1 MKESFWGAAVVV
13 MGIVAIFFIYF
24 FQSIT
29 NTDEHNY
36 HLLKE
41 TTEAAM
47 YDALDLAA
55 YRDSGTIRIDREK
68 FVENFLRRFAE
79 SATLANTYKIEIYDV
94 NEEPPKVSIQVSS
107 AESTGLTGEMM
118 EFTISNRL
126 DAILEVPDVDEN
138 QSVQHPTSRT
148 PIGGIR

>member
-1 MKESFWGAAVVV
+1 MKESYWGAAVVAL
-13 MGIVAIFFIYF
+13 GILAIFFIFF

-41 TTEAAM
+41 ATEGAM

-55 YRDSGTIRIDREK
+55 YRDDGVIRIDREK

-79 SATLANTYKIEIYDV
+79 SALLSNTYKIDIYDV
-94 NEEPPKVSIQVSS
+94 NETPPKVSLLVSS
-107 AESTGLTGEMM
+107 VESTSMTGEIM
-118 EFTISNRL
+118 EFSIQNRL
-126 DAILEVPDVDEN
+126 DAILETPDVDE
-138 QSVQHPTSRT
+138 
-148 PIGGIR
+148 

>member
-1 MKESFWGAAVVV
+1 MKESFWAMAIVGL
-13 MGIVAIFFIYF
+13 GIVAIVFMIL

-41 TTEAAM
+41 ATEGAM

-55 YRDSGTIRIDREK
+55 YRESGVVRIDREK

-79 SATLANTYKIEIYDV
+79 SALLSDVYLVEIYDV
-94 NEEPPKVSIQVSS
+94 NETPPKVSIRVSS
-107 AESTGLTGEMM
+107 REDTGITGEIM
-118 EFTISNRL
+118 EFQITNRL
-126 DAILEVPDVDEN
+126 DAILE
-138 QSVQHPTSRT
+138 T
-148 PIGGIR
+148 PY

>member
-1 MKESFWGAAVVV
+1 MKESYWGAAVVAL
-13 MGIVAIFFIYF
+13 GILAIFFIFF

-41 TTEAAM
+41 ATEGAM

-55 YRDSGTIRIDREK
+55 YREDGVISIDREK

-79 SATLANTYKIEIYDV
+79 SALLSNTYKIEIYDV
-94 NEEPPKVSIQVSS
+94 NETPPKVSLLVSS
-107 AESTGLTGEMM
+107 TESTSMTGEIM
-118 EFTISNRL
+118 EFSIQNRL
-126 DAILEVPDVDEN
+126 DAILETPDVDE
-138 QSVQHPTSRT
+138 
-148 PIGGIR
+148 